1 MKLSY
6 LLLKDIDKIY
16 YQQGMMTIV
25 TGGRDMHPTC
35 NSSYGITGIW
45 ELVREGLFPVV
56 VCEKLETNIR
66 IGLAS
71 TVALWEEDLD
81 TMNGSCITF
90 KY

>member
-1 MKLSY
+1 
-6 LLLKDIDKIY
+6 
-16 YQQGMMTIV
+16 MTIL
-25 TGGRDMHPTC
+25 TEGRDIQPTC
-35 NSSYGITGIW
+35 NSSHGITGIW
-45 ELVREGLFPVV
+45 ELVTEGLSPVV

-71 TVALWEEDLD
+71 TMALWEEHLD